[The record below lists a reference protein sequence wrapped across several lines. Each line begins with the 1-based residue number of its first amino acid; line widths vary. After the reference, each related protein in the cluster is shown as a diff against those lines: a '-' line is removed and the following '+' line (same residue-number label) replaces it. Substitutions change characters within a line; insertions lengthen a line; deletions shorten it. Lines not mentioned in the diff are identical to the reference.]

1 MKKLGDRGGISTAA
15 TVWLVL
21 GIIAIVIFAV
31 FLFRP
36 KPVEIITPTPIITE
50 EGVVTPIGLVSCPSD
65 STTDGQ
71 LRYLDDL
78 ASTITQVEGNTCY
91 FMPKTVGQERITA
104 GATSADLDVY
114 STAVNLPCTKAGTKW
129 RLICVGQQGIAHS
142 ADEGVDF
149 IAAGA
154 FVRRDLHGKK
164 YGDLQVRV
172 EDNFA
177 GGATFF
183 NMTSGGGTN
192 STAYMNIDNGAS
204 GVTVADAAGGSSL
217 KVDTDEYIDAI
228 IYLKT
233 NATKRQFGEDELN
246 TWALVDAD
254 GGSWEEPLIG
264 WDGAATLL
272 DQGMGVMAEDDQR
285 KYSGIEYVY
294 NVGIVGDRQIK
305 LTYFHETASGV
316 DPGASA
322 DPIIE
327 FCTESRYNSVKLTQ
341 TINIGCWT
349 DAATQAQVS
358 SANRQKLTFDVTA

>member
-1 MKKLGDRGGISTAA
+1 MKC
-15 TVWLVL
+15 
-21 GIIAIVIFAV
+21 IIIDDDPLIT
-31 FLFRP
+31 
-36 KPVEIITPTPIITE
+36 IILKTYIEKI
-50 EGVVTPIGLVSCPSD
+50 
-65 STTDGQ
+65 
-71 LRYLDDL
+71 DDL
-78 ASTITQVEGNTCY
+78 EFVQEFENPIEASKYLNDNEVDFVI
-91 FMPKTVGQERITA
+91 
-104 GATSADLDVY
+104 LDVEM
-114 STAVNLPCTKAGTKW
+114 P
-129 RLICVGQQGIAHS
+129 
-142 ADEGVDF
+142 E
-149 IAAGA
+149 
-154 FVRRDLHGKK
+154 
-164 YGDLQVRV
+164 
-172 EDNFA
+172 
-177 GGATFF
+177 
-183 NMTSGGGTN
+183 MSG
-192 STAYMNIDNGAS
+192 
-204 GVTVADAAGGSSL
+204 
-217 KVDTDEYIDAI
+217 IDAI